1 MKTILKRITILATI
15 VTSFTTS
22 ASLGREELV
31 PSTKE
36 VDQQAEDVKYIL
48 RLMRQVSSPVKS
60 PERATL
66 ALLVAKTGRTLAKG
80 ERSSWYILLAVES
93 KFDQT
98 ATSSAGAVGIGQV
111 VPLDVKY
118 LNKVTQV
125 SFTKSTLIKSA
136 RTNLEVSAGL
146 YKYLKRKLTSR
157 TLTLESYNAGL
168 SSTSIKNIRN
178 ISSIN
183 LETANYITK
192 HTYLTDV
199 MNNKIEDLATQVA
212 QR

>member
-1 MKTILKRITILATI
+1 MKTILKRITFLATI
-15 VTSFTTS
+15 VIALTTS
-22 ASLGREELV
+22 ASLGREMPI

-36 VDQQAEDVKYIL
+36 VDPLVEDVKYIL
-48 RLMRQVSSPVKS
+48 RLMRQVSSPVES
-60 PERATL
+60 SEREAL
-66 ALLVAKTGRTLAKG
+66 ALLVARTGQVLARG
-80 ERSSWYILLAVES
+80 ERNSWYILLAVES

-136 RTNLEVSAGL
+136 KTNLEVSVGL
-146 YKYLKRKLTSR
+146 YKYLMRILTSR
-157 TLTLESYNAGL
+157 TLTLVAYNAGL
-168 SSTSIKNIRN
+168 SSTSIKNVRN

-183 LETANYITK
+183 LETANYVTK

-199 MNNKIEDLATQVA
+199 MNSEINLTTQVA